1 MFPPF
6 RNQEISEDEDEGY
19 EEEYY
24 EEEPYEEEPVP
35 RPQAKRSPPPPAHPA
50 YESYHEPCFIE
61 PVNPDLICAHSGL
74 VGAIGG
80 DERRRPTPAKVAPD
94 IEETPLMGMYI
105 EKTEENIV
113 NDSIFRKIF
122 G

>member
-6 RNQEISEDEDEGY
+6 RDQDPIEDEDEDY
-19 EEEYY
+19 IEEC
-24 EEEPYEEEPVP
+24 YEEEPVP
-35 RPQAKRSPPPPAHPA
+35 RPQAKRAPTPPS
-50 YESYHEPCFIE
+50 YEQYHEPCFIE
-61 PVNPDLICAHSGL
+61 PMSPDLLGAHSGL

-80 DERRRPTPAKVAPD
+80 GTRTRPTPPKVAPD

-105 EKTEENIV
+105 EPTEENIV